1 MKQVSFGTAR
11 DALRIS
17 SARSVTFTSM
27 QSLRAYILT
36 ICILPTFVPIMLFGQ
51 IVTAPRDS
59 LRANQTEEKFLEQS
73 TEDAEQSQLLDELE
87 KLSANPLDLN
97 EATLEELTALPSIDA
112 VLAKAILTRR
122 NSVGRFHSFDELADI
137 AGMDDERLEI
147 LETYAQIESAGESQ
161 SFFSTLHAD
170 YRGRVQQVAEEPEGF
185 STNTYQGTKPAM
197 YNRLVLGQGENISA
211 GILTQ
216 KDAGERSPADHVA
229 GFIQAKNIGPV
240 TSIVL
245 GDYTI
250 ASGQGVMLWNAY
262 GFSKGSEVI
271 TSPKRTGK
279 TIRSFLSSDENA
291 FLRGAAVESRFGS
304 LSLTAFYSS
313 HALDASLD
321 SASGTITSL
330 DASGLHRTTS
340 ELLRNNTVRERLI
353 GGRIGTDVRT
363 DKISANVHLTS
374 YYSDF
379 DKEIFSTSPGAFT
392 GKKSAMIGF
401 DYDVVFDRYN
411 LFGEI
416 ARSHT
421 EAFGGVAGLTAM
433 LHKNIRAT
441 LLYRNFPSDFISV
454 HGYAFGERN
463 GATQNE
469 RGIYTGIQ
477 IKLTRTL
484 KLFSYFDQFQ
494 FPDRTYT
501 LPMPTS
507 GNDFFIQTEWKPL
520 PKALVT
526 ARYKREKKDDL
537 VTAMIDSR
545 ENRSLVLRSQE
556 NIRLEYE
563 QLLSRTTRLRLRSEY
578 VDVTY
583 ENAIPSEHGYLFF
596 ADLRVRPTPSIECV
610 GRISAFSTTSYDS
623 RVYQFEND
631 LQGVL
636 TNIGLYGKGMRLYAV
651 LKYTPF
657 DRITLSG
664 KYEMTLMDNVRIIG
678 SGYDEIQGDSRSK
691 FGIQLDARY

>member
-1 MKQVSFGTAR
+1 M
-11 DALRIS
+11 
-17 SARSVTFTSM
+17 
-27 QSLRAYILT
+27 LRAYILPLLILT
-36 ICILPTFVPIMLFGQ
+36 ICVSLQLPGQ
-51 IVTAPRDS
+51 VITAPRDS
-59 LRANQTEEKFLEQS
+59 LRSDQSAEKFLEQS
-73 TEDAEQSQLLDELE
+73 TEDAEQSQLIDELDN
-87 KLSANPLDLN
+87 LAANPLDLN
-97 EATLEELTALPSIDA
+97 EATLEELTTLPSIDA

-122 NSVGRFHSFDELADI
+122 GNIGRFNSFDEIADVH
-137 AGMDDERLEI
+137 GMDDERLEI
-147 LETYAQIESAGESQ
+147 LETYTRIESGVASQ
-161 SFFSTLHAD
+161 NFFTTLHAD
-170 YRGRVQQVAEEPEGF
+170 FRSRVQQVAEEPEGF

-197 YNRLVLGQGENISA
+197 YNRLLLGQGEKISA

-216 KDAGERSPADHVA
+216 KDAGERSLADHLA
-229 GFIQAKNIGPV
+229 GFIQAKNIGPI

-291 FLRGAAVESRFGS
+291 FLRGAAVESHFRSFT
-304 LSLTAFYSS
+304 LTAFYSS

-330 DASGLHRTTS
+330 DASGLHRTAS

-363 DKISANVHLTS
+363 DKVSANVHLTS

-379 DKEIFSTSPGAFT
+379 DKEIFSTSPGALS
-392 GKKSAMIGF
+392 GRKSAMIGF

-411 LFGEI
+411 LFGEV

-441 LLYRNFPSDFISV
+441 LLYRNFPADFISV

-520 PKALVT
+520 PKALIT

-537 VTAMIDSR
+537 VTILIDSR
-545 ENRSLVLRSQE
+545 ENRSLALRSQE

-578 VDVTY
+578 VDVRY
-583 ENAIPSEHGYLFF
+583 ENATPSEHGYLFF
-596 ADLRVRPTPSIECV
+596 ADLRVRPTPSLECV

-623 RVYQFEND
+623 RIYQFEND

-636 TNIGLYGKGMRLYAV
+636 TNIGLYGKGIRMYAV
-651 LKYTPF
+651 LKFTPF
-657 DRITLSG
+657 ERITLSG
-664 KYEMTLMDNVRIIG
+664 KYEMTLIDNVRTIG
-678 SGYDEIQGDSRSK
+678 SGYDEIPGDSKSK
-691 FGIQLDARY
+691 FGIQLDVQY